1 MRLELKWQK
10 VKNESLFAGV
20 EVANDEMHKNE
31 LLLKEQETLINELK
45 SCTKEQQVK
54 IIELESKLKRMAPDG
69 LPEVELFH

>member
-31 LLLKEQETLINELK
+31 LLLKE
-45 SCTKEQQVK
+45 
-54 IIELESKLKRMAPDG
+54 
-69 LPEVELFH
+69 

>member
-1 MRLELKWQK
+1 M
-10 VKNESLFAGV
+10 
-20 EVANDEMHKNE
+20 
-31 LLLKEQETLINELK
+31 INELK